1 MSIIELVPDSPLM
14 YRETILGQNILNG
27 EVQQH
32 VVKGDTWFGC
42 FPAEDT
48 EFSFVGCTVAPGF
61 DFLDFELGS
70 QSNLLRE
77 FPNASEII
85 VKLTKG
91 LP

>member
-1 MSIIELVPDSPLM
+1 MSIIELIPDTPLM
-14 YRETILGQNILNG
+14 YRETILGQNIMNG

-42 FPAEDT
+42 FPAVDT
-48 EFSFVGCTVAPGF
+48 AFSFVGCTVSPGF

-70 QSNLLRE
+70 ESKLIRD
-77 FPNASEII
+77 FPNASDII